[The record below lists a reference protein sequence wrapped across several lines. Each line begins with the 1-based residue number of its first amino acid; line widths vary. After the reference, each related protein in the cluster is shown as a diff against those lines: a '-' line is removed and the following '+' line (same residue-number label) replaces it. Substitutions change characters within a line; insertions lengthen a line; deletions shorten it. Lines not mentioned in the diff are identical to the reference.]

1 MFRQTYQ
8 SGLLSIL
15 SSQGSKPFQTWICKV
30 SNGYIKRITDED
42 INSLVLELISNNV
55 SSTYVT
61 CPCCPYESLGIKMQ
75 YLNLYIKNLRRYFV
89 MEIEVLDSKNMHR
102 RFKISTFA
110 TKTKI
115 GPFGTHSPLTWIEGW
130 NRLTLN
136 LESFTTTVYGTNYVE
151 CRRIT
156 IHANCRIRRVFFADR
171 EYKEEELPLDYQIR
185 CHIDRAK
192 HYVPKQRM
200 FSSNKSTYKSKSDQ
214 NQLTKI
220 LPTPSNLSQVQNQLI
235 DSTKKEIINQ
245 FTPIEEIPSN
255 ERIINAPQGSIA
267 SDVQKVEDL
276 NDNDRNSDIEQIYN
290 QQTIHDDE
298 PPIQSDEQPIH
309 NDEQPIIDTINNLNL
324 DSDQKS
330 FDDINFSSNAYRQR
344 YFNIFHRQY
353 FK

>member
-42 INSLVLELISNNV
+42 TNSLVLELISNNV
-55 SSTYVT
+55 SATYVT
-61 CPCCPYESLGIKMQ
+61 CPCCPYDSLGIKMQ
-75 YLNLYIKNLRRYFV
+75 YLNLYVKNLRRYFV

-110 TKTKI
+110 SKTKI
-115 GPFGTHSPLTWIEGW
+115 GPFGTHSPLNWIEGW

-136 LESFTTTVYGTNYVE
+136 LESFTKTVYGTNYVE

-185 CHIDRAK
+185 CHIDKLK
-192 HYVPKQRM
+192 HSVPKQRM
-200 FSSNKSTYKSKSDQ
+200 LPVNRSKNDQ
-214 NQLTKI
+214 NQLTK
-220 LPTPSNLSQVQNQLI
+220 LLATPSNLAHVQNYSM
-235 DSTKKEIINQ
+235 DSNKEEVKNQ
-245 FTPIEEIPSN
+245 FVNIEDIPST
-255 ERIINAPQGSIA
+255 EQIINAPQGSMA

-276 NDNDRNSDIEQIYN
+276 NDTDGNSDVEQIPPN
-290 QQTIHDDE
+290 QQTIQEDE
-298 PPIQSDEQPIH
+298 EA
-309 NDEQPIIDTINNLNL
+309 NMNNLGNLNL
-324 DSDQKS
+324 DSEQKS
-330 FDDINFSSNAYRQR
+330 FDDINVSSNAYRQR
-344 YFNIFHRQY
+344 FFDLFHRQY
-353 FK
+353 PN